1 MGTEVINK
9 EVEEFMIAEIKKIV
23 QDVTADE
30 FHICMQILGSSK
42 LGQSV
47 TGHQELVAL
56 TQEQA
61 ELDADIDPAIE
72 DEVVE
77 RFIQCANHALPYFS
91 VFTY

>member
-1 MGTEVINK
+1 
-9 EVEEFMIAEIKKIV
+9 MIAEIKKIV

-91 VFTY
+91 VFTYYTFF